1 MKLLADDPK
10 IYATEMKTTFG
21 ADVFQYALDSLGCG
35 LAVTVLCNAD
45 WQSASGPIP
54 ATLLRVPIL
63 NPLLLTKELISR
75 FTLIGSCFHYVCL
88 TNSEVTWSP
97 LAIYHKRDTECIEK
111 VSK

>member
-45 WQSASGPIP
+45 WQSASGQDLFPKWTGL
-54 ATLLRVPIL
+54 AL
-63 NPLLLTKELISR
+63 
-75 FTLIGSCFHYVCL
+75 FH
-88 TNSEVTWSP
+88 
-97 LAIYHKRDTECIEK
+97 HK
-111 VSK
+111 